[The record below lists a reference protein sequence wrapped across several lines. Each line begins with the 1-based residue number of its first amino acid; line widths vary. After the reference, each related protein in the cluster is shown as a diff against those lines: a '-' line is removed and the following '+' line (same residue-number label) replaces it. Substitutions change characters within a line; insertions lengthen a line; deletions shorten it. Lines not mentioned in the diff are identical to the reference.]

1 MNKSLGMNESLSM
14 KKTLGMKKIAGYLAI
29 GFIAIIF
36 IGTAVFLFKKSQQAP
51 ITYQTDK
58 VFKTTIIKKT
68 VAVGKVIPRREVEIK
83 SQVSGV
89 VEKLFVTAGQRV
101 KKGDII
107 AKITLAPNMVMLNQA
122 ESQLETAKLNLQN
135 ATSEYE
141 RQKKLFADKLI
152 SASEYNK
159 FSLNYELQREAVTSA
174 ENNVLLL
181 KSGAT
186 KKSDKVSN
194 MIPATVTGMVLDLP
208 FKEGAFVV
216 ETSSFGSG
224 TSLATLAD
232 MNDMIFEG
240 MVDESEVGKIR
251 EGMELIL
258 DVGALEGEP
267 FAAVLEY
274 ISPKGITDQG
284 TIKFQIRAA
293 VKLKDT
299 LFLRSNYS
307 ANADIVLDKK
317 ESVLAINEGNLIIE
331 DKETFVE
338 VETAPQKFEK
348 RAIKTGISDGINI
361 EIVSGLTEDTPI
373 KKR

>member
-1 MNKSLGMNESLSM
+1 M
-14 KKTLGMKKIAGYLAI
+14 KKFIWFAVLGLIAVV
-29 GFIAIIF
+29 F
-36 IGTAVFLFKKSQQAP
+36 IGTAVFLYNKSQEKP
-51 ITYQTDK
+51 VVYQSDE
-58 VFKTTIIKKT
+58 VFTTNIVKKT

-89 VEKLFVTAGQRV
+89 VEQLYVTAGQTV

-107 AKITLAPNMVMLNQA
+107 AKITLAPSMVMLNQA
-122 ESQLETAKLNLQN
+122 ESQLETAKLNFQN
-135 ATSEYE
+135 ATVEFE
-141 RQKKLFADKLI
+141 RQKKLFAEKLI

-159 FSLNYELQREAVTSA
+159 FLLNYDLQREAVTAA
-174 ENNVLLL
+174 ENNLLL
-181 KSGAT
+181 MKSGAT

-208 FKEGAFVV
+208 FKEGAFIV
-216 ETSSFGSG
+216 ETSSFGAG
-224 TSLATLAD
+224 TTIATLAD

-251 EGMELIL
+251 EGMELVL

-267 FAAVLEY
+267 FTAVLEY

-293 VKLKDT
+293 VKLSEK

-307 ANADIVLDKK
+307 ANADIVLEKR
-317 ESVLAINEGNLIIE
+317 ENVVAINEGNLIVE
-331 DKETFVE
+331 EKANFVE
-338 VETAPQKFEK
+338 IETGPQKFEK
-348 RAIKTGISDGINI
+348 REVKTGISDGINI
-361 EIVSGLTEDTPI
+361 EILEGLKVGDKI
-373 KKR
+373 KHR

>member
-1 MNKSLGMNESLSM
+1 M
-14 KKTLGMKKIAGYLAI
+14 KKFIWYAVLGLIAV
-29 GFIAIIF
+29 IF
-36 IGTAVFLFKKSQQAP
+36 IGTAVFLYNKSQEKP
-51 ITYQTDK
+51 VTYTSDE
-58 VFKTTIIKKT
+58 VFKTTIVKKT

-89 VEKLFVTAGQRV
+89 VEKLYVVAGQNV
-101 KKGDII
+101 NKGDII

-122 ESQLETAKLNLQN
+122 ESQLESAKINFEN
-135 ATSEYE
+135 ATVEFE

-159 FSLNYELQREAVTSA
+159 FLLNYELQKEAVASA
-174 ENNVLLL
+174 ENNLLL
-181 KSGAT
+181 MKSGAT

-194 MIPATVTGMVLDLP
+194 MIPATVTGMILDLP
-208 FKEGAFVV
+208 FKEGAFIV

-224 TSLATLAD
+224 TTVATLAD
-232 MNDMIFEG
+232 MTDMIFEG

-251 EGMELIL
+251 EGMELEL

-267 FAAVLEY
+267 FTAILEY
-274 ISPKGITDQG
+274 ISPKGVTDQG

-293 VKLKDT
+293 VKLSEK

-317 ESVLAINEGNLIIE
+317 ENVVAINEGNLIVE
-331 DKETFVE
+331 EKAQFVE
-338 VETAPQKFEK
+338 IETGPQKFDK
-348 RAIKTGISDGINI
+348 REVKTGISDGINI
-361 EIVSGLTEDTPI
+361 EILEGLKVGDKI
-373 KKR
+373 KHR

>member
-1 MNKSLGMNESLSM
+1 M
-14 KKTLGMKKIAGYLAI
+14 KKFIGYVVLVLIAVV
-29 GFIAIIF
+29 F
-36 IGTAVFLFKKSQQAP
+36 IGTAVFLYNKSQEKP
-51 ITYQTDK
+51 VTYTSDE
-58 VFKTTIIKKT
+58 VFKTTIVKKT

-89 VEKLFVTAGQRV
+89 VEQLYVVAGQTV

-107 AKITLAPNMVMLNQA
+107 AKITLAPSMVMLNQA
-122 ESQLETAKLNLQN
+122 ESQLETAKLNLKN
-135 ATSEYE
+135 ATDEFE

-159 FSLNYELQREAVTSA
+159 FLLNYDLQKEAVTSA
-174 ENNVLLL
+174 ENNLLL
-181 KSGAT
+181 MKSGAT

-194 MIPATVTGMVLDLP
+194 MIPATVDGMILDLP
-208 FKEGAFVV
+208 YKEGAFIV

-224 TSLATLAD
+224 TTVATLAD

-251 EGMELIL
+251 EGMELVL

-267 FAAVLEY
+267 FKATLEY

-293 VKLKDT
+293 VTLSEK

-317 ESVLAINEGNLIIE
+317 ENVVAINEGNLIVE
-331 DKETFVE
+331 EKEQFVE
-338 VETAPQKFEK
+338 IETGPQKFEK
-348 RAIKTGISDGINI
+348 RSVKTGISDGINI
-361 EIVSGLTEDTPI
+361 EILEGLKEGDKI
-373 KKR
+373 KHR

>member
-1 MNKSLGMNESLSM
+1 M
-14 KKTLGMKKIAGYLAI
+14 KKFIGYVVLVLIAVV
-29 GFIAIIF
+29 F
-36 IGTAVFLFKKSQQAP
+36 IGTAVFLYNKSQEKP
-51 ITYQTDK
+51 VTYTSDE
-58 VFKTTIIKKT
+58 VFKTTIVKKT

-89 VEKLFVTAGQRV
+89 VEQLYVVAGQTV

-107 AKITLAPNMVMLNQA
+107 ARITLAPSMVMLNQA
-122 ESQLETAKLNLQN
+122 ESQLETAKLNLKN
-135 ATSEYE
+135 ATDEFE

-159 FSLNYELQREAVTSA
+159 FLLNYDLQKEAVTSA
-174 ENNVLLL
+174 ENNLLL
-181 KSGAT
+181 MKSGAT

-194 MIPATVTGMVLDLP
+194 MIPATVDGMILDLP
-208 FKEGAFVV
+208 YKEGAFIV

-224 TSLATLAD
+224 TTVATLAD

-251 EGMELIL
+251 EGMELVL

-267 FAAVLEY
+267 FKATLEY

-293 VKLKDT
+293 VTLSDK

-317 ESVLAINEGNLIIE
+317 ENVVAINEGNLIVE
-331 DKETFVE
+331 EKEQFVE
-338 VETAPQKFEK
+338 IETGPQKFEK
-348 RAIKTGISDGINI
+348 RSVKTGISDGINI
-361 EIVSGLTEDTPI
+361 EILEGLKEGDKI
-373 KKR
+373 KHR

>member
-1 MNKSLGMNESLSM
+1 M
-14 KKTLGMKKIAGYLAI
+14 KKFIWYAVLGLIAVV
-29 GFIAIIF
+29 F
-36 IGTAVFLFKKSQQAP
+36 IGTAVFLYGKSQEKP
-51 ITYQTDK
+51 ITYTSDE
-58 VFKTTIIKKT
+58 VFKTTIVKKT

-89 VEKLFVTAGQRV
+89 VEKLYVVAGQNV
-101 KKGDII
+101 NKGDII

-122 ESQLETAKLNLQN
+122 ESQLESAKINFEN
-135 ATSEYE
+135 ATVEFE

-159 FSLNYELQREAVTSA
+159 FLLNYELQKEAVAAA
-174 ENNVLLL
+174 ENNLLL
-181 KSGAT
+181 MKSGAT

-194 MIPATVTGMVLDLP
+194 MIPATVTGMILDLP
-208 FKEGAFVV
+208 FKEGAFIV

-224 TSLATLAD
+224 TTVATLAD
-232 MNDMIFEG
+232 MTDMIFEG

-251 EGMELIL
+251 EGMELEL

-267 FAAVLEY
+267 FTAILEY
-274 ISPKGITDQG
+274 ISPKGVTDQG

-293 VKLKDT
+293 VKLSEK

-317 ESVLAINEGNLIIE
+317 ENVVAINEGNLIVE
-331 DKETFVE
+331 EKAQFVE
-338 VETAPQKFEK
+338 VETGPQQYEK
-348 RAIKTGISDGINI
+348 REVKTGISDGINI
-361 EIVSGLTEDTPI
+361 EILEGLKVGDKI
-373 KKR
+373 KHR